1 MDKKLKR
8 LFDYQKFEGNAKL
21 KKQLLES
28 ETLLSA
34 YELSDAE
41 LSLAY
46 GGYDDNNEIIDL
58 VKIGMN
64 IRYRILQS
72 TSGYKEEYGKI
83 NSIPYENNGKLY
95 VDVLTSSNE
104 KIKVNLADIKII

>member
-1 MDKKLKR
+1 MDKILKR

-46 GGYDDNNEIIDL
+46 GGYDTNDIKNT

-64 IRYRILQS
+64 ILYRVIDS
-72 TSGYKEEYGKI
+72 KGSYKEEYGKI

-104 KIKVNLADIKII
+104 KIKVKLIDIEII